1 MLVIVL
7 AGRLGRAAAP
17 ALRSTLQD
25 AIRDA
30 NRPVLFDLEG
40 VDYVSS
46 SGIEVLEEALSLIH
60 ARNQSA
66 AFSGLTEAV
75 RLTLELAGTLEKVQV
90 EATRADAVGRLER

>member
-17 ALRSTLQD
+17 VLRSALQD

-30 NRPVLFDLEG
+30 NRPVLLDLEG

-46 SGIEVLEEALSLIH
+46 AGIEVLEEAVRHVH
-60 ARNQSA
+60 ARSLA
-66 AFSGLTEAV
+66 VSFSGLNEAV

-90 EATRADAVGRLER
+90 EATRSDALGRLEG